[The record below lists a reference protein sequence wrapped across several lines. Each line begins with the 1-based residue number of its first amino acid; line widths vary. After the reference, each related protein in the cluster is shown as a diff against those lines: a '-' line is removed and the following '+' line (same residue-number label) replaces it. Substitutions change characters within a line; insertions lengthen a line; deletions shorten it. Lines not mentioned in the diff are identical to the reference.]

1 VLGVISTLRRYPL
14 IGLTLLA
21 GAAGGALEL
30 VGQPVVARWLL
41 SLYTLAFAGRRSLH
55 MVAALRQGRYGV
67 DILAVTAV
75 VATVAVG
82 EYWASLVVVLMLTT
96 GEALDAIAA
105 GRATRE
111 LSALMSRAPQTAH
124 LLLPHGQ
131 FDRSA
136 EVPVNTVCAGDTLL
150 VKPGEI
156 LPVDGVLLSASA
168 AFDESS
174 LTGESLPV
182 ERTRGEPLLSGS
194 VNGSSA
200 IHVRATA
207 AAADSQYQ
215 RIVDLVESAQRS
227 RAPFVRL
234 ADRVAVPFTLLAF
247 LVAGVAWWWSG
258 DAGRFAEVLVV
269 ATPCPLLIAAPV
281 AFMAGMSRGARL
293 GIIVKGGGTLEEL
306 ARVRTVAFD
315 KTGTLTRGAPELAM
329 VQPADGLGDD
339 DLLAAAASVELFST
353 HPLASAIVAGARERG
368 LEAAP
373 AVAASE
379 ATARGATAT
388 VDGHRVVVGKA
399 SFVAEEAGGIP
410 ALPLGPGESAVHVA
424 IDGRYAGQLALADRV
439 RPEAHRTLAAL
450 RRSGVDHT
458 LMLTGDAEP
467 TARRIAEQIGIGDV
481 RAGLLPQD
489 KVDIVAG
496 LPDRPV
502 MMVGDGVNDA
512 PVLAAAEVGVAMGAR
527 GSTAASESADVVVM
541 LDDLYR
547 AVRAVQ
553 IGRRT
558 MRVAWQA
565 IGIGLGLST
574 GLMLVAAVG
583 FLPAIAGAWAQ
594 ELVDLVCILWALLAH
609 QPGAEERES
618 GSEPT

>member
-1 VLGVISTLRRYPL
+1 MLRVAGALRRYPL
-14 IGLTLLA
+14 IGLTLLVA
-21 GAAGGALEL
+21 AAGGALEL
-30 VGQPVVARWLL
+30 TGQPLAARWLL
-41 SLYTLAFAGRRSLH
+41 SLYTLAFAARRCLH

-67 DILAVTAV
+67 DVLAVTAI

-96 GEALDAIAA
+96 GEALDAIAT

-111 LSALMSRAPQTAH
+111 LSALMARAPQTAH
-124 LLLPHGQ
+124 LRLPDGPH
-131 FDRSA
+131 DRSTD
-136 EVPVNTVCAGDTLL
+136 VPIHTVCAGDTLL

-156 LPVDGVLLSASA
+156 LPVDGVLLSASG

-182 ERTRGEPLLSGS
+182 EHTRGEHLLSGS
-194 VNGSSA
+194 VNGSRA
-200 IHVRATA
+200 ILLRATA

-247 LVAGVAWWWSG
+247 ALAGGAWWLSG

-281 AFMAGMSRGARL
+281 AFMAGMSRAAKL

-306 ARVRTVAFD
+306 SRVRTAAFD
-315 KTGTLTRGAPELAM
+315 KTGTLTRGAPELAT
-329 VQPADGLGDD
+329 VQPANGLGDD
-339 DLLAAAASVELFST
+339 DLLATAASVELFST

-368 LEAAP
+368 LEAVP
-373 AVAASE
+373 AIAASE
-379 ATARGATAT
+379 ATAQGATAT

-399 SFVAEEAGGIP
+399 TYIAEEAGGIP
-410 ALPLGPGESAVHVA
+410 PLPLEPGESAVHVA
-424 IDGRYAGQLALADRV
+424 IDGRYAGQLALADQV
-439 RPEAHRTLAAL
+439 RPEARRTLAAL
-450 RRSGVDHT
+450 RRSGVRHT

-467 TARRIAEQIGIGDV
+467 TARHIAAQIGVEDV

-565 IGIGLGLST
+565 IGIGLGLSL
-574 GLMLVAAVG
+574 GLMLVAAAG

-609 QPGAEERES
+609 QAGAEERED
-618 GSEPT
+618 GALPG

>member
-1 VLGVISTLRRYPL
+1 MLRVAGVLRRYPL
-14 IGLTLLA
+14 IGLTLLVA
-21 GAAGGALEL
+21 AAGGALEL
-30 VGQPVVARWLL
+30 TGQPLAARWLL
-41 SLYTLAFAGRRSLH
+41 SLYTLAFAGRRCLH

-67 DILAVTAV
+67 DVLAVTAI

-96 GEALDAIAA
+96 GEALDAIAT

-111 LSALMSRAPQTAH
+111 LSALMARAPQTAH
-124 LLLPHGQ
+124 LRLPDGQ
-131 FDRSA
+131 HDRSTD
-136 EVPVNTVCAGDTLL
+136 VPIHTVCAGDTLL

-156 LPVDGVLLSASA
+156 LPVDGVLLSASGA
-168 AFDESS
+168 IDESS

-182 ERTRGEPLLSGS
+182 EHARGEHLLSGS
-194 VNGSSA
+194 VNGSRA
-200 IHVRATA
+200 ILLRATA

-247 LVAGVAWWWSG
+247 ALAGGAWWLSG
-258 DAGRFAEVLVV
+258 DAARFAEVLVV

-281 AFMAGMSRGARL
+281 AFMAGMSRAAKL

-306 ARVRTVAFD
+306 SRVRTAAFD
-315 KTGTLTRGAPELAM
+315 KTGTLTRGAPELAT
-329 VQPADGLGDD
+329 VQPANGLGDD
-339 DLLAAAASVELFST
+339 DLLATAASVELFST

-368 LEAAP
+368 LEAVP
-373 AVAASE
+373 AIAASE
-379 ATARGATAT
+379 ATAQGATAT

-399 SFVAEEAGGIP
+399 TYVADAAGGIP
-410 ALPLGPGESAVHVA
+410 PLPLEPGESAVHVA
-424 IDGRYAGQLALADRV
+424 IDGRYAGQLALADQV
-439 RPEAHRTLAAL
+439 RPEARRTLAAL
-450 RRSGVDHT
+450 RRSGVRHT

-467 TARRIAEQIGIGDV
+467 TARHIAEQIGVEDV

-565 IGIGLGLST
+565 IGIGLGLSF
-574 GLMLVAAVG
+574 GLMLVAAAG

-609 QPGAEERES
+609 QPGAEERE
-618 GSEPT
+618 GGALPG